1 MTIYK
6 TKTYFMDCWCRV
18 ASPVSPSFAIRC
30 PGHSLGG
37 ESTLDYRT
45 TPWII
50 QGVVVDG
57 KVMGSVF
64 KEDKYAG
71 RETKV
76 VKGSPAGIS

>member
-1 MTIYK
+1 MDDPK
-6 TKTYFMDCWCRV
+6 YF
-18 ASPVSPSFAIRC
+18 S
-30 PGHSLGG
+30 G
-37 ESTLDYRT
+37 T
-45 TPWII
+45 TPGMI

-76 VKGSPAGIS
+76 VNNNHYRR

>member
-1 MTIYK
+1 MDDPK
-6 TKTYFMDCWCRV
+6 YF
-18 ASPVSPSFAIRC
+18 S
-30 PGHSLGG
+30 G
-37 ESTLDYRT
+37 T
-45 TPWII
+45 TPGMI

-76 VKGSPAGIS
+76 VNNNFSRKQVGWTTISKQKLTLSIFGVG

>member
-1 MTIYK
+1 MDDPK
-6 TKTYFMDCWCRV
+6 YF
-18 ASPVSPSFAIRC
+18 S
-30 PGHSLGG
+30 G
-37 ESTLDYRT
+37 T
-45 TPWII
+45 TPWMI

-76 VKGSPAGIS
+76 VNNNFRRKQVGWTTIYKTKTYFIDRWCR